1 MKLINVEWLLGHDI
15 GVSGHYYRP
24 FESDVLEDYMTHAA
38 DALTIDP
45 TQRLQT
51 RVKEL
56 ETGQTQEIDRL
67 KAQLEAFDSQHST
80 DLRELNIKF
89 QEYMARILE
98 VEAGMN
104 KFKAFRNEHLKS
116 AASIRSDIAKEK
128 LKQQRGEP
136 DPRSQNVEDHVMWES
151 QKG

>member
-1 MKLINVEWLLGHDI
+1 
-15 GVSGHYYRP
+15 
-24 FESDVLEDYMTHAA
+24 MTHAA